1 MQFVDYYNYYY
12 EYSTPVYTSP
22 VISIASL
29 ALSVLLIVA
38 MWVLFK
44 KAGKPGWASIVPF
57 YNIYVL
63 YEITWGSGWRFLML
77 LIPFYNI
84 ILGIQTQV
92 KLAKAFGK
100 GGGFAVGLIFLPY
113 VFNPILAF
121 SDAAYLGVPGKN
133 GTYQQSQRQGY
144 APDADSYQR
153 QDPYQQSPYQQ
164 TNTYQQPQQPQDDGF
179 QVTHCPNCGARVTGG
194 KFCENCGKPL

>member
-1 MQFVDYYNYYY
+1 MQYIDYYDYYY
-12 EYSTPVYTSP
+12 EYSAPVYFSP
-22 VISIASL
+22 AASIASL

-38 MWVLFK
+38 MWRIFQ

-77 LIPFYNI
+77 LIPVYNI
-84 ILGIQTQV
+84 ILAIQTQV

-100 GGGFAVGLIFLPY
+100 SGGFAVGLIFLPY
-113 VFNPILAF
+113 VFQPILAF
-121 SDAAYLGVPGKN
+121 DDSVYQGVPGRE
-133 GTYQQSQRQGY
+133 GRRVQQEGY
-144 APDADSYQR
+144 APNSGD
-153 QDPYQQSPYQQ
+153 
-164 TNTYQQPQQPQDDGF
+164 YQQPEPEF
-179 QVTHCPNCGARVTGG
+179 RVTFCPNCGAKVNGG

>member
-1 MQFVDYYNYYY
+1 MYDYYDYY
-12 EYSTPVYTSP
+12 EYSTPVYSSP
-22 VISIASL
+22 VTNIISL
-29 ALSVLLIVA
+29 ALGVLLIVS
-38 MWVLFK
+38 MWMIFK
-44 KAGKPGWASIVPF
+44 KAGKPGWAAIVPF
-57 YNIYVL
+57 YNIYVE

-84 ILGIQTQV
+84 ILAIQTQV

-113 VFNPILAF
+113 VFQPILAF

-133 GTYQQSQRQGY
+133 GYQQPRQEGY
-144 APDADSYQR
+144 APNTGS
-153 QDPYQQSPYQQ
+153 YQQ
-164 TNTYQQPQQPQDDGF
+164 TNTYQQSDYQQPQQPQQPQDTGF
-179 QVTHCPNCGARVTGG
+179 QVTHCPNCGAKVTAGS

>member
-1 MQFVDYYNYYY
+1 MQYVDYYDYYY
-12 EYSTPVYTSP
+12 EYSAPVYFSLAA
-22 VISIASL
+22 SIASL

-38 MWVLFK
+38 MWRIFQ

-57 YNIYVL
+57 YNIYMM
-63 YEITWGSGWRFLML
+63 YEITWGNGWRFLML

-84 ILGIQTQV
+84 VLGIQTQV

-113 VFNPILAF
+113 VFQPILAF

-133 GTYQQSQRQGY
+133 GYQQPRQEGYAPNTGSYQQSNTYQQS
-144 APDADSYQR
+144 D
-153 QDPYQQSPYQQ
+153 
-164 TNTYQQPQQPQDDGF
+164 YQQPQQPQDTGF
-179 QVTHCPNCGARVTGG
+179 QVTHCPNCGAKVTAGS

>member
-1 MQFVDYYNYYY
+1 MYDYYDYY
-12 EYSTPVYTSP
+12 EYSTPVYSSP
-22 VISIASL
+22 VTSIISL
-29 ALSVLLIVA
+29 ALGVLLIVS
-38 MWVLFK
+38 MWMIFK
-44 KAGKPGWASIVPF
+44 KAGKPGWAAIVPF
-57 YNIYVL
+57 YNIYVE

-84 ILGIQTQV
+84 ILAIQTQV

-113 VFNPILAF
+113 VFQPILAF

-133 GTYQQSQRQGY
+133 GYQQPRQEGY
-144 APDADSYQR
+144 APNTGS
-153 QDPYQQSPYQQ
+153 YQQ
-164 TNTYQQPQQPQDDGF
+164 TNAYQQSDYQQPQQPQDTGF
-179 QVTHCPNCGARVTGG
+179 QLTHCPNCGAKVTAGS

>member
-1 MQFVDYYNYYY
+1 MYDYYDYY
-12 EYSTPVYTSP
+12 EYSTPVYSSP
-22 VISIASL
+22 VTSIISL
-29 ALSVLLIVA
+29 ALGVLLIVS
-38 MWVLFK
+38 MWMIFK
-44 KAGKPGWASIVPF
+44 KAGKPGWAAIVPF
-57 YNIYVL
+57 YNIYVE

-84 ILGIQTQV
+84 ILAIQTQV

-113 VFNPILAF
+113 VFQPILAF

-133 GTYQQSQRQGY
+133 GYQQPRQEGYAPNTGSYQQTGTYQQS
-144 APDADSYQR
+144 D
-153 QDPYQQSPYQQ
+153 
-164 TNTYQQPQQPQDDGF
+164 YQQPQQPQDTGF
-179 QVTHCPNCGARVTGG
+179 QVTHCPNCGAKVTAGS